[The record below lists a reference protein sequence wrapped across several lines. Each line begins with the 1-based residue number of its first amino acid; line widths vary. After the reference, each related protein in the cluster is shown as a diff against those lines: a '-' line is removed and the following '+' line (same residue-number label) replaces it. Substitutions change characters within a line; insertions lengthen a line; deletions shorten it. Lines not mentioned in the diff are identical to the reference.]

1 VFGTNE
7 ENHFRARP
15 KGYIESREAV
25 NKELLEAKMIQRKGS
40 VEAMRQ
46 RYMTLQKVST
56 DNNALFIAQK
66 CPKYV
71 ASLDNTILAA
81 QYRKMERFADER
93 AEKKDESK
101 IQSRT
106 PDIEKLRRRYN
117 LDN

>member
-1 VFGTNE
+1 MFGTNE
-7 ENHFRARP
+7 DNYFRAGP

-40 VEAMRQ
+40 IEAMRQ

-56 DNNALFIAQK
+56 DNNALYIAQK
-66 CPKYV
+66 RRKCV

-81 QYRKMERFADER
+81 QYRKMERFNDER
-93 AEKKDESK
+93 AEKRATPKVQPH
-101 IQSRT
+101 I

>member
-7 ENHFRARP
+7 DNYFRARP
-15 KGYIESREAV
+15 KSCTESQEAV

-40 VEAMRQ
+40 IEAMRQ

-66 CPKYV
+66 CPQYV

-81 QYRKMERFADER
+81 QYRKMERFAGER
-93 AEKKDESK
+93 AEKKATSK
-101 IQSRT
+101 IQVRT